1 MDYLRPGL
9 DDAALTQM
17 SSLALAHVGDAV
29 YELMVRAY
37 LACGGTQTAK
47 NLHTRTTRLVCAG
60 AQAKAAERVL
70 PLLSEEE
77 QTVFRHGRNAKP
89 KSVPK
94 SASVAEYAYATALE
108 TLFGWLYL
116 RQQYDR
122 VNELFAEIALGFH

>member
-9 DDAALTQM
+9 DDAALSQM

-29 YELMVRAY
+29 YELMVRAH

-47 NLHTRTTRLVCAG
+47 NLHARTTRLVCAG
-60 AQAKAAERVL
+60 AQAKAVERIL

-89 KSVPK
+89 KTVPK

-116 RQQYDR
+116 RQEYDR
-122 VNELFAEIALGFH
+122 VNALFAEITLGF